1 MQLVHQHLSQEW
13 QSTMGSSWT
22 DSSSGLSIRWCWASP
37 SSLRTWSLWTQV
49 TNFLRENFRLRR
61 MNQRPWK
68 DHIFNPSEYFNSLIW
83 IKENDPS
90 ELELAFQVKKFMVFH
105 RNVIMS
111 FKLFWSLWSIIS
123 YVICYKKVDEENFGQ
138 TVSIE
143 LRPGGKETR
152 VTDENKDE
160 YIQARSSSLSKKTKR
175 ALLNQLLEMLLLSL
189 LSFSSWWSSGG
200 SSTGWEGRW
209 IRWTGIDGKQ
219 ILF

>member
-1 MQLVHQHLSQEW
+1 
-13 QSTMGSSWT
+13 
-22 DSSSGLSIRWCWASP
+22 
-37 SSLRTWSLWTQV
+37 
-49 TNFLRENFRLRR
+49 
-61 MNQRPWK
+61 MNQRSWK
-68 DHIFNPSEYFNSLIW
+68 DHIFYPSEYFNSLIW

-90 ELELAFQVKKFMVFH
+90 ELELAFQVKKLMVFH

-111 FKLFWSLWSIIS
+111 FKLLWSLWSIIS
-123 YVICYKKVDEENFGQ
+123 CLICYKKVDEENFGQ

-160 YIQARSSSLSKKTKR
+160 YIQARSSSLSKKTER
-175 ALLNQLLEMLLLSL
+175 ALFNRLLEMLLLSL
-189 LSFSSWWSSGG
+189 HSIFSWWSSGG

-219 ILF
+219 ILFLITIGDLFTIISILIFNVEL